1 MTRGENN
8 GRSQER
14 GQGERMSPCE
24 RCGQESCGAPEY
36 VIASDAMLLRVGFRC
51 AVEAVLTR
59 EEFPGATGGIE
70 ISVVQ

>member
-1 MTRGENN
+1 
-8 GRSQER
+8 
-14 GQGERMSPCE
+14 MSPCE

-51 AVEAVLTR
+51 TVEAVLTR